1 MVQVWNG
8 FLLEKSSNYG
18 VCCCLLEAFP
28 PEHGAVAQGGRA
40 ASLPRSLRE
49 QPGLSPARHPRNT
62 REQLHLMARD
72 SRSIPGHH
80 VMIRCHFRDPRL
92 LSFGRWKLSP
102 KSARCS
108 RGKRRWERMGWER
121 LRDVLEAAQGGPWM
135 FLAFQSPGISV
146 GLLFRVG
153 GTKGHLAALNPG
165 DKML

>member
-1 MVQVWNG
+1 MQVWNG
-8 FLLEKSSNYG
+8 FLLEKSSSCG
-18 VCCCLLEAFP
+18 VCCCLFEAFP

-108 RGKRRWERMGWER
+108 REKAALGEDGMG
-121 LRDVLEAAQGGPWM
+121 EAAGCAGSCAGRALGVSGIPEPRDQRWAFVQGRRDQGAPCC
-135 FLAFQSPGISV
+135 SKPG
-146 GLLFRVG
+146 R
-153 GTKGHLAALNPG
+153 
-165 DKML
+165 

>member
-1 MVQVWNG
+1 MQVWNG
-8 FLLEKSSNYG
+8 FLLEKSSSCG
-18 VCCCLLEAFP
+18 VCCCLFEAFP

-108 RGKRRWERMGWER
+108 RGKAALGEDGMG
-121 LRDVLEAAQGGPWM
+121 EAAGCAGSCAGRA
-135 FLAFQSPGISV
+135 LGVSGIPGISAE
-146 GLLFRVG
+146 LLFRVG